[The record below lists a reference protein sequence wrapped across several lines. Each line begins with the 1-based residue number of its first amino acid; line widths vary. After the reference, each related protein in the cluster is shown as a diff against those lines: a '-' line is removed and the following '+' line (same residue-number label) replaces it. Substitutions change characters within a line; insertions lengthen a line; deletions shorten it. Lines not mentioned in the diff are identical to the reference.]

1 MFEKHLWK
9 SDILSK
15 DAGHRHGRFDMT
27 VCSSQIRVDINAVF
41 FSCFSIFWGIQR
53 SERNLRKFGDLRR
66 FKEILYLK
74 SDAFFK
80 FFIFSLNNLSV
91 IDNSAWRLFQESC
104 STNWPHIYQISHKTF
119 RRVTT
124 DSSIKSSYFTKKHQ
138 PNRFLLRNVKARYF
152 KMKNPIDIFPSMKH
166 CGTETQTFS
175 I

>member
-15 DAGHRHGRFDMT
+15 DAGHRHRRFDMT

-41 FSCFSIFWGIQR
+41 FYFWIFWGIQR

-104 STNWPHIYQISHKTF
+104 YTNWPHIYQISHKTLGMLLP
-119 RRVTT
+119 T
-124 DSSIKSSYFTKKHQ
+124 HQ
-138 PNRFLLRNVKARYF
+138 LSHILFHHETL
-152 KMKNPIDIFPSMKH
+152 
-166 CGTETQTFS
+166 TE
-175 I
+175 

>member
-1 MFEKHLWK
+1 MQVIDMGGSTWLYVQAKFELT
-9 SDILSK
+9 SML
-15 DAGHRHGRFDMT
+15 F
-27 VCSSQIRVDINAVF
+27 F

-104 STNWPHIYQISHKTF
+104 STNWPHIYQISHKTLD
-119 RRVTT
+119 VLLPT
-124 DSSIKSSYFTKKHQ
+124 HQ
-138 PNRFLLRNVKARYF
+138 LSHLILPRNI
-152 KMKNPIDIFPSMKH
+152 NGIDFYL
-166 CGTETQTFS
+166 ETS
-175 I
+175 KRDILKWKIP

>member
-104 STNWPHIYQISHKTF
+104 STNWPHIYQISHKTLD
-119 RRVTT
+119 VLLPT
-124 DSSIKSSYFTKKHQ
+124 HQ
-138 PNRFLLRNVKARYF
+138 LIHLILPRNI
-152 KMKNPIDIFPSMKH
+152 NGIDFYL
-166 CGTETQTFS
+166 ETS
-175 I
+175 KRDILKWKIP

>member
-15 DAGHRHGRFDMT
+15 DAGDRHGRFDMT

-66 FKEILYLK
+66 FKEILYLI

-104 STNWPHIYQISHKTF
+104 STNWPHIYQISHKTLD
-119 RRVTT
+119 VLLPT
-124 DSSIKSSYFTKKHQ
+124 HQ
-138 PNRFLLRNVKARYF
+138 LSHLILPRNI
-152 KMKNPIDIFPSMKH
+152 NGIDFYL
-166 CGTETQTFS
+166 ETS
-175 I
+175 KRDILKWKIP